1 MKNNAMKFVSITL
14 VSMLLSNYNIMANA
28 ANIEDISSLKAQEVY
43 NYVEGVETP
52 DISEINN
59 VSIYV
64 DGKKFNFDNAL
75 IIDKNANRT
84 FLPCKK
90 VSELLSAVVDYNV
103 QYQMATIKKGED
115 IIEVFISK
123 PQGVINGEVG
133 YIDSE
138 NKNVAPLLYND
149 VTYLPIRYLA
159 EALNFEVEWVS
170 DNDESKIC
178 IETKADNEE
187 LNEAPFSVVDN
198 LFDESKTDLGLTK
211 IEGAETH
218 TIFSADEGTD
228 HYVNGVFMTEF
239 NGKIYCQWQSSAVD
253 EDAEDTWV
261 AYSVSDDGVNWS
273 EPKVLVPTIENGYC
287 SSGGWYV
294 NGDTIVSYVNV
305 WHNETSPRGGFAH
318 YVESKDGV
326 NWSEMKPVL
335 MKDGSEMNGIIEQDP
350 HILESGRIV
359 CAAHFQPGL
368 FANPIYT
375 DDKSGVKGWVR
386 AEYTNMETDGETSRE
401 MEPSLFV
408 NSDNDVIM
416 TFRDQDSTFYKLA
429 SISKDQGE
437 TWSNTVL
444 TNMSDSRSKQ
454 SAGNLPDATAYL
466 VGNSVTNKLRIPLTI
481 TLSKDGKTFDTAYV
495 LRTQGDIP
503 ELKYE
508 GKAKR
513 VGYHYPKSIVI
524 GDYLYISY
532 ATNKEH
538 VDFTRI
544 PLDTISL
551 N

>member
-1 MKNNAMKFVSITL
+1 
-14 VSMLLSNYNIMANA
+14 
-28 ANIEDISSLKAQEVY
+28 
-43 NYVEGVETP
+43 
-52 DISEINN
+52 
-59 VSIYV
+59 
-64 DGKKFNFDNAL
+64 
-75 IIDKNANRT
+75 
-84 FLPCKK
+84 
-90 VSELLSAVVDYNV
+90 
-103 QYQMATIKKGED
+103 
-115 IIEVFISK
+115 
-123 PQGVINGEVG
+123 
-133 YIDSE
+133 
-138 NKNVAPLLYND
+138 
-149 VTYLPIRYLA
+149 
-159 EALNFEVEWVS
+159 
-170 DNDESKIC
+170 
-178 IETKADNEE
+178 
-187 LNEAPFSVVDN
+187 
-198 LFDESKTDLGLTK
+198 
-211 IEGAETH
+211 
-218 TIFSADEGTD
+218 
-228 HYVNGVFMTEF
+228 MTEF

-294 NGDTIVSYVNV
+294 NGDTLVSYVNV

-326 NWSEMKPVL
+326 NWSEMEPVM

-350 HILESGRIV
+350 HTLESGRIV

-408 NSDNDVIM
+408 NSDNDVVMI
-416 TFRDQDSTFYKLA
+416 FRDQDSTFYKLA

-444 TNMSDSRSKQ
+444 TNMPDSRSKQ

-513 VGYHYPKSIVI
+513 LGYHYPKSVVI
-524 GDYLYISY
+524 GDYLYVSY

-544 PLDTISL
+544 PLDKISL

>member
-1 MKNNAMKFVSITL
+1 MKNNAMKFVSVAF
-14 VSMLLSNYNIMANA
+14 VSMLLANSVVMANVG
-28 ANIEDISSLKAQEVY
+28 DVSSGKVQEIY
-43 NYVEGVETP
+43 NSAETVETP
-52 DISEINN
+52 DIYEVVNASVFI
-59 VSIYV
+59 
-64 DGKKFNFDNAL
+64 DGNKFDFDNDL
-75 IIDKNANRT
+75 IIDKNTNRA
-84 FLPCKK
+84 FLPCRKI
-90 VSELLSAVVDYNV
+90 SELLSVSVDYNV
-103 QYQMATIKKGED
+103 QYKMVSIKKDEKV
-115 IIEVFISK
+115 IEVFVSK
-123 PQGVINGEVG
+123 PQGIINGEIG

-149 VTYLPIRYLA
+149 VTYLPVRYLA
-159 EALNFEVEWVS
+159 EAFDFEVNWVS
-170 DNDESKIC
+170 DGGSFEIY
-178 IETKADNEE
+178 IETKADDKKVNEV
-187 LNEAPFSVVDN
+187 PFSVADN
-198 LFDESKTDLGLTK
+198 LFDESKTDIGLGK
-211 IEGAETH
+211 IEGAETY
-218 TIFSADEGTD
+218 TVFSADEGTD

-239 NGKIYCQWQSSAVD
+239 KGKIYCQWQSSAVD

-273 EPKVLVPTIENGYC
+273 EPKVLVPSIENGYC

-294 NGDTIVSYVNV
+294 NGDTLVSYINV

-350 HILESGRIV
+350 HTLESGRVV

-386 AEYTNMETDGETSRE
+386 AEYTNMKTDGETSRE
-401 MEPSLFV
+401 MEPSIFT
-408 NSDNDVIM
+408 NSDNNIVMI
-416 TFRDQDSTFYKLA
+416 FRDQDSTFYKLA
-429 SISKDQGE
+429 SISYNQGE
-437 TWSNTVL
+437 TWSDTVL
-444 TNMSDSRSKQ
+444 TNMPDSRSKQ

-481 TLSKDGKTFDTAYV
+481 TLSKDGKIFDVAYV

-513 VGYHYPKSIVI
+513 LGYHYPKSVVI
-524 GDYLYISY
+524 GNYLYVSY

-544 PLDTISL
+544 PLDKISL

>member
-1 MKNNAMKFVSITL
+1 MKNNDMKFFLIALVSI
-14 VSMLLSNYNIMANA
+14 LLSNFNIMANA
-28 ANIEDISSLKAQEVY
+28 ADIEDILSPKAQEVY
-43 NYVEGVETP
+43 NSVESVVTP
-52 DISEINN
+52 DISEIND
-59 VSIYV
+59 VSIYI
-64 DGKKFNFDNAL
+64 DGKEFDFENAL
-75 IIDKNANRT
+75 LMDNNADRT
-84 FLPCKK
+84 FLSCRE
-90 VSELLSAVVDYNV
+90 VAELLSADVDYYD
-103 QYQMATIKKGED
+103 QYQMVTIKKDDD
-115 IIEVFISK
+115 IIEVFIAK
-123 PQGVINGEVG
+123 PQGVINGEAG
-133 YIDSE
+133 YIDPE
-138 NKNVAPLLYND
+138 NKNVAPLLYNN

-178 IETKADNEE
+178 IETKADNKE

-211 IEGAETH
+211 VEGAETH

-294 NGDTIVSYVNV
+294 NGDTLVSYVNV

-326 NWSEMKPVL
+326 NWSEMKPVM

-350 HILESGRIV
+350 HTLESGRIV

-408 NSDNDVIM
+408 NSDNDVVMI
-416 TFRDQDSTFYKLA
+416 FRDQDSTFYKLA

-444 TNMSDSRSKQ
+444 TNMPDSRSKQ

-513 VGYHYPKSIVI
+513 LGYHYPKSVVI
-524 GDYLYISY
+524 GDYLYVSY

-544 PLDTISL
+544 PLDKISL

>member
-64 DGKKFNFDNAL
+64 DGKKFDFDNAL

-159 EALNFEVEWVS
+159 EALNFEVKWIS
-170 DNDESKIC
+170 DNDESKIY
-178 IETKADNEE
+178 IETKAGNEK
-187 LNEAPFSVVDN
+187 LNGAPFSVADN
-198 LFDESKTDLGLTK
+198 LFDESKTDIGLRK
-211 IEGAETH
+211 IEGAETY
-218 TIFSADEGTD
+218 TVFSADEGTD

-253 EDAEDTWV
+253 EDSEDTWV

-444 TNMSDSRSKQ
+444 TNMPDSRSKQ